1 MSKFQKLRTV
11 GFKLAHFAASIER
24 RQADQDP
31 FSAYTMHYR
40 FLHNESAQYLKCQ
53 NFRNGEPSASNSRTL
68 PHRLSDVK
76 RTKIPFPL
84 PRWIIV
90 FCTMNQR
97 NILNVKISETANRR
111 LQTRAL
117 CRID

>member
-1 MSKFQKLRTV
+1 MSKFQKRRTV
-11 GFKLAHFAASIER
+11 AFKLAHFAASIER

-31 FSAYTMHYR
+31 FSASKMDHRVLY
-40 FLHNESAQYLKCQ
+40 NESTQYLKCQ
-53 NFRNGEPSASNSRTL
+53 NFRNCEPSASNSRTL

-76 RTKIPFPL
+76 RTKIPFP
-84 PRWIIV
+84 PTRCIIV